1 MQDDA
6 YNSKLPE
13 CSQFCFAAGTLI
25 HTERG
30 LVPIE
35 QIQIGDMVLSKHE
48 SGEGEL
54 VYKPVVRTF
63 MTDNVPVYAMQWSPD
78 QHIGMSLTE
87 IYELR
92 EKYKDNYV
100 LVTANHPFWVE
111 DRGWIRADE
120 IRVNE
125 ILILK
130 DGTRV
135 TLSSSTLDN
144 KMIDRVYRTQNAQVG
159 FIPDYGDDVGS
170 SGTFIDLSSGE
181 RIDERVES
189 PEALSKLY
197 IRDRKWK
204 TKLLAQIPESEREE
218 AEFHGFRQGYWV
230 DPETIKWDEGEGP
243 LRTTVYNIEVADT
256 HTYFVGKGGV
266 WVHDNSQ
273 PA

>member
-1 MQDDA
+1 MQDNA
-6 YNSKLPE
+6 HNSKLSECPE
-13 CSQFCFAAGTLI
+13 FCFAAGTLI
-25 HTERG
+25 NTERG

-35 QIQIGDMVLSKHE
+35 QIQIGDMILSKHE

-63 MTDNVPVYAMQWSPD
+63 MTEDVSVYAMQWSPVLRM
-78 QHIGMSLTE
+78 GMKLNE
-87 IYELR
+87 IVEL
-92 EKYKDNYV
+92 EVKYKDNYV

-111 DRGWIRADE
+111 DRGWVRADE

-125 ILILK
+125 KLILK

-135 TLSSSTLDN
+135 SLCSSTLDN
-144 KMIDRVYRTQNAQVG
+144 KMIDRVYRTQNNQVG
-159 FIPDYGDDVGS
+159 FIPDYGDDAGS

-181 RIDERVES
+181 LIDESLES

-197 IRDRKWK
+197 TRDRDWK
-204 TKLLAQIPESEREE
+204 TKLLEQIPESEREE

-230 DPETIKWDEGEGP
+230 DPDDIKWGEGEGHVT
-243 LRTTVYNIEVADT
+243 TTVYNIEVADT

-266 WVHDNSQ
+266 WVHDNCR
-273 PA
+273 